1 LITRFGPAATQLR
14 RKRKRRKRRSSRD
27 RAAFIVDQN
36 SERYLTGAR
45 LAFAHDQ
52 HASAIIVAADP
63 LTGANNREFVERR
76 ISLKLPAIHTFPFEA
91 KSGALISYGIDI
103 EENYL
108 RIAEYADRLLKA
120 QKIADLP
127 FQNPRG

>member
-1 LITRFGPAATQLR
+1 MPIKTANEISPA
-14 RKRKRRKRRSSRD
+14 
-27 RAAFIVDQN
+27 
-36 SERYLTGAR
+36 
-45 LAFAHDQ
+45 LAFADDQ

-108 RIAEYADRLLKA
+108 RIAEYADRLLKGA
-120 QKIADLP
+120 KIADLP
-127 FQNPRG
+127 FQDPRG

>member
-1 LITRFGPAATQLR
+1 MPIKTANDISPA
-14 RKRKRRKRRSSRD
+14 
-27 RAAFIVDQN
+27 
-36 SERYLTGAR
+36 

-63 LTGANNREFVERR
+63 LTGANNREIVERC

-108 RIAEYADRLLKA
+108 RIAEHADRLLKGA
-120 QKIADLP
+120 KIADLS
-127 FQNPRG
+127 FQDPRG

>member
-1 LITRFGPAATQLR
+1 MLASVPASMVNQKPTDLGIPNRFKLN
-14 RKRKRRKRRSSRD
+14 SSR
-27 RAAFIVDQN
+27 F
-36 SERYLTGAR
+36 R

>member
-1 LITRFGPAATQLR
+1 MSIKTANDISPA
-14 RKRKRRKRRSSRD
+14 
-27 RAAFIVDQN
+27 
-36 SERYLTGAR
+36 

-63 LTGANNREFVERR
+63 LTGANNREIVERC

-127 FQNPRG
+127 FQDPRG